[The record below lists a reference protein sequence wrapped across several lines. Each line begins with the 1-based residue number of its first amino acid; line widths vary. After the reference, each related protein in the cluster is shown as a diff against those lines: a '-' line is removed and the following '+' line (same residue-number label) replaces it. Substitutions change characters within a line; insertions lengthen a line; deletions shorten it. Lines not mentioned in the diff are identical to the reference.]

1 MSYSKSGSTPGRG
14 KVHKLLFQFPQCQ
27 NKSIPMNLILPNT
40 LIARTSLP
48 ASQAKRGTYFWVA
61 SFCLSLPCTHSLSA
75 SLAVAAISKPLASS
89 LAGAVTRVCQSPRLP
104 LPSGKIR
111 TAPPTPPSGS
121 STLVVSH
128 SLGHSCPLLPH
139 WSEARSFVH
148 STPGAGQTPCALKC
162 SC

>member
-1 MSYSKSGSTPGRG
+1 MSYSKPGSTPGRG

-27 NKSIPMNLILPNT
+27 NKSIPMNLILPKT

-48 ASQAKRGTYFWVA
+48 ASQTSRGTHFWVA

-75 SLAVAAISKPLASS
+75 GLAVAAISKLLASPHRS
-89 LAGAVTRVCQSPRLP
+89 SHTCVCQSHRLP
-104 LPSGKIR
+104 PPLWQIK

-128 SLGHSCPLLPH
+128 SLGHSCPLLPR
-139 WSEARSFVH
+139 WPEARSLVH